1 MQILVVGKSRRAGKS
16 KAGKDYDFTT
26 LMVEYDMRENDDNS
40 GVLVDRINVSAS
52 MMPFAL
58 VEVGATYD
66 LDFDRNGYLLAIKK
80 LEF

>member
-1 MQILVVGKSRRAGKS
+1 MRILVVGKSRRAGTS

-26 LMVEYDMRENDDNS
+26 LMVEYDMRVNDDNL
-40 GVLVDRINVSAS
+40 GVQVDRINVSAT

-66 LDFDRNGYLLAIKK
+66 LDFDRNGYLLDIEK
-80 LEF
+80 L

>member
-1 MQILVVGKSRRAGKS
+1 MRILVVGKSRRVGTS

-26 LMVEYDMRENDDNS
+26 LMCEFDMRVNDDNS
-40 GVLVDRINVSAS
+40 GVQVDRINVSAS

-66 LDFDRNGYLLAIKK
+66 LDFDRNGFLLGIEK
-80 LEF
+80 L